1 MSAST
6 VTPFSHP
13 EQIAPDI
20 YVVYGSVRFNPLI
33 RFTRNMAIVR
43 HGQDLTL
50 INAVRMDDA
59 GLAALDALGN
69 VRHVLRLGPLHGIDD
84 AFYVERYRADFWSL
98 PGGTTY
104 TQPGTD
110 HLLGEQEALPF
121 PDARM
126 FVFGHMVERE
136 GAILLERGPG
146 MLLTADAIQSY
157 ATPPYRPHTNFLAHI
172 MLPLLGFPKKTIIG
186 PVWMKNMVTN
196 RDGIRDEFLRLLELE
211 FDQLLSAH
219 GVFLPRGAKL
229 DVERAFEAMFGGD

>member
-6 VTPFSHP
+6 VTPFSQP

-98 PGGTTY
+98 PGW
-104 TQPGTD
+104 
-110 HLLGEQEALPF
+110 
-121 PDARM
+121 
-126 FVFGHMVERE
+126 V
-136 GAILLERGPG
+136 
-146 MLLTADAIQSY
+146 
-157 ATPPYRPHTNFLAHI
+157 
-172 MLPLLGFPKKTIIG
+172 
-186 PVWMKNMVTN
+186 
-196 RDGIRDEFLRLLELE
+196 
-211 FDQLLSAH
+211 
-219 GVFLPRGAKL
+219 
-229 DVERAFEAMFGGD
+229 